1 MATPPTYPGGGGM
14 SDIHRSGQA
23 GCMTIEMALP
33 APAPPATET
42 GAPTEFPVGDRPGS
56 DYAVLSKRIAAAG
69 LLRRRTAYYVV
80 RTIVV
85 AALLVGSWVAI
96 AVLGSSW
103 WVLALAP
110 VMAIVFAQIALL
122 SHDIAHR
129 QVFRTRRSSEI
140 AGWIAGNTGMGMS
153 YGWWMDKHTRH
164 HANPNHEERDPDV
177 SPDLLVWSQR
187 QARKSKGI
195 ARFIGRRQA
204 LLFVPLLTLE
214 GVNLRVS
221 SVRALLKPG
230 IRGRRIEAATLVAH
244 FVVYFTLLFTLLPP
258 LHALAFIAIHQA
270 IFGVYLGAT
279 FAPNHK
285 GMPMLTEDDD
295 LDFLRKQ
302 VLTSRNVIG
311 GPVLN
316 AAMGGLNHQ
325 IEHHLFPSMPSANL
339 TKARPIVRDYCREIG
354 VPYHESRLLN
364 SYRLA
369 LVHLHRAGAPLR
381 QN

>member
-1 MATPPTYPGGGGM
+1 
-14 SDIHRSGQA
+14 
-23 GCMTIEMALP
+23 MTIEMTLP
-33 APAPPATET
+33 PPTASVTEPGT
-42 GAPTEFPVGDRPGS
+42 PTDVTAGARAGS

-69 LLRRRTAYYVV
+69 LLRRRTGHYVV
-80 RTIVV
+80 RAIVV
-85 AALLVGSWVAI
+85 SAMLIGSWVAI
-96 AVLGSSW
+96 AVLGRTW

-129 QVFRTRRSSEI
+129 QVFRTRRASEI

-204 LLFVPLLTLE
+204 ALFVPLLTLE

-230 IRGRRIEAATLVAH
+230 VHHRRIEAATLIVH
-244 FVVYFTLLFTLLPP
+244 FTIYFTLLFTFLPP
-258 LHALAFIAIHQA
+258 LHALAFLAIHQA

-285 GMPMLTEDDD
+285 GMPMLTEEDD

-311 GPVLN
+311 GTVMD

-339 TKARPIVRDYCREIG
+339 TQGSTDR
-354 VPYHESRLLN
+354 SRIL
-364 SYRLA
+364 
-369 LVHLHRAGAPLR
+369 P
-381 QN
+381 